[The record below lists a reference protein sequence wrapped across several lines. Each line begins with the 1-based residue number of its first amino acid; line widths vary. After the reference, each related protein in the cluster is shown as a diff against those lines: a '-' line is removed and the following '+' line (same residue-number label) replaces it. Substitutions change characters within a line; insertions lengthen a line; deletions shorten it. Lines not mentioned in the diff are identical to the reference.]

1 MISFAFKRN
10 IPNILTI
17 LRLILAPIC
26 IYFLI
31 KDMYAISFLLFL
43 LASITDFFDG
53 FIARKY
59 NYVSKFGAF
68 LDPIADKFLVFGV
81 FFTFFTKD
89 IIIDKYILILIL
101 SRDLIV
107 TIIRSVMQL
116 KGTTMVTTKLAK
128 VKTTIQFIVILII
141 FICLIFKLEIIFSLL
156 YKISFIMGLIT
167 FYSGLDYLIR
177 NCKNLTLQRSNL

>member
-10 IPNILTI
+10 IPKILTI

-26 IYFLI
+26 IDFLI
-31 KDMYAISFLLFL
+31 KDMYPISFLLFL

-81 FFTFFTKD
+81 FITFFTKD
-89 IIIDKYILILIL
+89 IIIDNNNNSLE
-101 SRDLIV
+101 
-107 TIIRSVMQL
+107 TI
-116 KGTTMVTTKLAK
+116 AD
-128 VKTTIQFIVILII
+128 
-141 FICLIFKLEIIFSLL
+141 EIITLL
-156 YKISFIMGLIT
+156 NNYKI
-167 FYSGLDYLIR
+167 
-177 NCKNLTLQRSNL
+177 